1 MKKDQRRPRKLDRT
15 DRLILKILQEDG
27 RISNVA
33 LARKVNLSATPC
45 LERVRRLEREGF
57 ITGYSAKLNPERLN
71 ASLLVFVEI
80 RLNSLSPGVFDQF
93 SAAVT
98 AIPEVMGCYLVS
110 GDFDFLI
117 RARVKDVA
125 AYRRLLVDQLLPLP
139 GVSGTQSYVVMDEI
153 KNTSAL
159 PLS

>member
-1 MKKDQRRPRKLDRT
+1 MPKRAEPHALDKI
-15 DRLILKILQEDG
+15 DLKILKALQEDG
-27 RISNVA
+27 RLPNVA
-33 LARKVNLSATPC
+33 LAERVNLSPTPC

-57 ITGYSAKLNPERLN
+57 ITGYAAKLNPERLD

-98 AIPEVMGCYLVS
+98 SIPEVMGCYLVS

-117 RARVKDVA
+117 RARVRDVA

-153 KNTSAL
+153 KNTASL
-159 PLS
+159 PLQ